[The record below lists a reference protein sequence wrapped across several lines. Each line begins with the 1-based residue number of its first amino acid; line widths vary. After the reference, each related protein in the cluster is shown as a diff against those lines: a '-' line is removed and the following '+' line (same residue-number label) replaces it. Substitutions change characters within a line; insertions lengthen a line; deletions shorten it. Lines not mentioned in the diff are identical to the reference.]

1 MKLIALLLICLL
13 LLSNQASAAVGKITE
28 QVNAVPSITRSN
40 STITAPK
47 GTGVEM
53 NDAVKTGQGK
63 VGITFEDDTK
73 VQVTENSKLVIDD
86 FIYDPKSKSGGKLAV
101 KVALG
106 TVRYASG
113 QIAKTNP
120 QNVAVTTPTA
130 TIGVRGTDFTATVD
144 EVGASTI
151 ILLPSCP
158 PNYRNKIGFDIAKD
172 CVTGQIIV
180 ETDVGQVILNQ
191 PFQAT
196 KVTSRNAPPPKPVIL
211 KLTEDAISNIL
222 IIAPPKEFDKRE
234 SSTKIDV
241 RGALDVDFL
250 KETGLVNALD
260 KANAEVFVDT
270 LSRNFLD
277 NTFLLNILDIVNAQL
292 AAQLDLL
299 NSTKSGLLPDY
310 FALSGIIATVD
321 EGSSVTLSRDNGSD
335 VMHVTVPY
343 HQNSVVLMNQS
354 NMEFKNRVNTGSAGV
369 SNIIMIQK

>member
-1 MKLIALLLICLL
+1 MLF
-13 LLSNQASAAVGKITE
+13 
-28 QVNAVPSITRSN
+28 RSQ
-40 STITAPK
+40 I
-47 GTGVEM
+47 
-53 NDAVKTGQGK
+53 
-63 VGITFEDDTK
+63 
-73 VQVTENSKLVIDD
+73 TENSKLVIDD
-86 FIYDPKSKSGGKLAV
+86 FVYDPKSKSGSKLAV

-113 QIAKTNP
+113 QIAKSNP

-158 PNYRNKIGFDIAKD
+158 EGYRNKITFDIEKD
-172 CVTGQIIV
+172 CKTGQIIV

-196 KVTSRNAPPPKPVIL
+196 KVSSRSAPPPKPVLL

-222 IIAPPKEFDKRE
+222 IIAPPKEFNKNE
-234 SSTKIDV
+234 TVTKIDTK
-241 RGALDVDFL
+241 GALDVDFL
-250 KETGLVNALD
+250 KESGLVNALD

-299 NSTKSGLLPDY
+299 NNTKSGLLPDY

-321 EGSSVTLSRDNGSD
+321 DGSSVTLSRDNGSD
-335 VMHVTVPY
+335 VQSVTVPY
-343 HQNSVVLMNQS
+343 HQNSVVYTIQGS
-354 NMEFKNRVNTGSAGV
+354 MEFKNRVNTGVAGV
-369 SNIIMIQK
+369 STITLIQK